1 MNYVVNVVVMICSGV
16 LLCLR
21 PINIVSKPFWV
32 IGESKMGF
40 LDDIG
45 LENRRLEFCPD
56 EHSLKR
62 NTLRS
67 SEQLFATTSLQF

>member
-1 MNYVVNVVVMICSGV
+1 MNCVVMICSV
-16 LLCLR
+16 ALLCLR

-45 LENRRLEFCPD
+45 LENRSLKTAQMKLRLKLASG
-56 EHSLKR
+56 SLKR
-62 NTLRS
+62 TG
-67 SEQLFATTSLQF
+67 